1 MQGGVYGE
9 QSGIHTTVLEGF
21 RIRISQITMSC
32 LISRKFFWGKNC
44 YPFTPE
50 QLEDTNYMISN
61 RNLSILLLISGFVGI
76 SFGGLI
82 MRNINTADPWQIAF
96 YRAIAFLFPITL
108 ILFHQHRLGIV
119 TNIKKIGYPGMA
131 GGFLLMLAQ
140 LLFIQS
146 IANTSVANALFTLSS
161 IPFITAILAFIF
173 LKEKI
178 LLRTIIIMI
187 FAFMGIFI
195 MIKDGLETGGL
206 YGNIIALVCAFSFST
221 FVIILRKNRNIDMMP
236 VNLISGVLVLIVS
249 FVISLGDINVPI
261 QDILLCFLWGGVLSG
276 FVNSVFIFSTR
287 FLLASE
293 VTFFMLLEFS
303 LGPFWVWFFLNE
315 TISQETL
322 YGGII
327 VMASVA
333 VYSFFEITMS
343 KSKMISSD

>member
-1 MQGGVYGE
+1 
-9 QSGIHTTVLEGF
+9 
-21 RIRISQITMSC
+21 
-32 LISRKFFWGKNC
+32 
-44 YPFTPE
+44 
-50 QLEDTNYMISN
+50 MISN
-61 RNLSILLLISGFVGI
+61 RKLSILLLITGSVGI

-82 MRNINTADPWQIAF
+82 MRNINNADPWQIAF
-96 YRAIAFLFPITL
+96 YRALAFLFSITL
-108 ILFHQHRLGIV
+108 ILFHRYRFAIAK
-119 TNIKKIGYPGMA
+119 NIKKTGYPGMT
-131 GGFLLMLAQ
+131 GGFFLMLAN

-146 IANTSVANALFTLSS
+146 FANTSVANTLFTLSS

-178 LLRTIIIMI
+178 SLRTIITMF
-187 FAFMGIFI
+187 FAFIGIFI
-195 MIKDGLETGGL
+195 MIKDGLETGGF
-206 YGNIIALVCAFSFST
+206 YGNIIALSCAFSFST
-221 FVIILRKNRNIDMMP
+221 FVIIIRKYKSIDMMP
-236 VNLISGVLVLIVS
+236 TSLISSVLLLTVS
-249 FVISLGDINVPI
+249 FVTSLGNINIPI

-287 FLLASE
+287 FLFASE

-303 LGPFWVWFFLNE
+303 LGPFWVWVFLNE

-343 KSKMISSD
+343 KTKVISSD

>member
-1 MQGGVYGE
+1 
-9 QSGIHTTVLEGF
+9 
-21 RIRISQITMSC
+21 
-32 LISRKFFWGKNC
+32 
-44 YPFTPE
+44 
-50 QLEDTNYMISN
+50 
-61 RNLSILLLISGFVGI
+61 
-76 SFGGLI
+76 

-96 YRAIAFLFPITL
+96 YRALAFLFSITL
-108 ILFHQHRLGIV
+108 ILFYQYRLGIV

-131 GGFLLMLAQ
+131 GGFFLMLAQ

-178 LLRTIIIMI
+178 SLRTIIIMI

-195 MIKDGLETGGL
+195 MIKDGLETGGF
-206 YGNIIALVCAFSFST
+206 YGNIMALVCAFSFST
-221 FVIILRKNRNIDMMP
+221 FVIILRKSKNIDMMP
-236 VNLISGVLVLIVS
+236 ASLISAVLIVIVS
-249 FVISLGDINVPI
+249 FVISLGNINVPI

-276 FVNSVFIFSTR
+276 FMNSVFIFSTR

-303 LGPFWVWFFLNE
+303 LGPFWVWIFLNE
-315 TISQETL
+315 TISQETF

-327 VMASVA
+327 VMISVA
-333 VYSFFEITMS
+333 MYSLFEIKNTKI
-343 KSKMISSD
+343 KSIPTG